1 MLSSKMSSKNSS
13 VNSSALT
20 ILLYSDWRLSRLKDW
35 NVDQTWKE
43 QAVSVDVQDL
53 WDHVELGPCREH
65 QSSL

>member
-13 VNSSALT
+13 VNSSALI
-20 ILLYSDWRLSRLKDW
+20 ILLYSDWRLPRLKDW

-65 QSSL
+65 QSGL